1 MTSSASSAQQPPAP
15 RPSVSAR
22 TAADLIAGGA
32 LLLDVRE
39 DEEWNAG
46 HAPDAVHVPLGTITA
61 GQRPDGVPDGADVV
75 VVCRSGKRSAQA
87 ADRLAAAGVA
97 GVAGGAV
104 RNLDGG
110 MQAWEQAGLPV
121 RTDSGANGT
130 VV

>member
-15 RPSVSAR
+15 QPSVSAR
-22 TAADLIAGGA
+22 TAADLIASGA

-46 HAPDAVHVPLGTITA
+46 HAPDAVHVPLGTIIV
-61 GQRPDGVPDGADVV
+61 GQRPDAVPDGADVV
-75 VVCRSGKRSAQA
+75 VVCRSGKRSSQA

-97 GVAGGAV
+97 V

-110 MQAWEQAGLPV
+110 MQAWQDAGLPV

-130 VV
+130 VA